1 MKNEIEKIVNELNA
15 SIQAKELELFDVLQ
29 NVPAMILTMENA
41 FGELKALV
49 SGYEFLTVEEEIAF
63 FKYTKPVLFS
73 KLIYLRKIYYLE
85 IKHPISNYAAIRAC
99 LEKEQDLINEFG
111 NKNAE
116 FIQYYRSGQ
125 ICFDEYYFLRGR
137 HEINLNLESFYFE
150 RDPRF
155 STNFD
160 FKVAKLLSNDMLAAY
175 LNCELAK
182 LKYQEE
188 NGYHHIDEGLPPAKW
203 TDKKTA
209 LGEII
214 YGIHEEKSIN
224 AGAIEIKALATIFG
238 RIFKVDLSDIYHIF
252 LEIRNRKTNRTEYL
266 NRLTKA
272 LNRRMDEADSR

>member
-1 MKNEIEKIVNELNA
+1 MKDKIGKIVSELNT
-15 SIQAKELELFDVLQ
+15 SIQTGELDLFDIVQ
-29 NVPAMILTMENA
+29 RAPTMILTMENA
-41 FGELKALV
+41 FEELKALV
-49 SGYEFLTVEEEIAF
+49 SGYEFPTLEEEITF
-63 FKYTKPVLFS
+63 FKFTKPILFS

-85 IKHPISNYAAIRAC
+85 IKRPISNYATIRTY
-99 LEKEQDLINEFG
+99 LEKEHEQINEFG
-111 NKNAE
+111 SKNAE

-125 ICFDEYYFLRGR
+125 SCFDEYYFLRGR
-137 HEINLNLESFYFE
+137 HEIELNLESFYFE
-150 RDPRF
+150 RDQKF
-155 STNFD
+155 STNCD
-160 FKVAKLLSNDMLAAY
+160 FKVAKLLANDMLAAY

-188 NGYHHIDEGLPPAKW
+188 NEYHVDEELPAAKW

-252 LEIRNRKTNRTEYL
+252 LEIRSRKTNRTEYL
-266 NRLTKA
+266 NRLIKA